1 MAGPPCAPSPGV
13 RFDHPALPL
22 GLPVAG
28 FAVGLADHWL
38 GRSVEAG
45 NNVIAD
51 RPHKPG
57 DGVPPRTAFLI
68 VVSTVVVH
76 RFGGSAG
83 REGTAVLPGSSLTSA
98 LDRLFR
104 LSPGRHA
111 RAADGGPAGRSHRM
125 RLVFTISSAQH
136 VSMRV

>member
-13 RFDHPALPL
+13 RIDHPALLL
-22 GLPVAG
+22 GLPVAS
-28 FAVGLADHWL
+28 FAFGLADHWL

-51 RPHKPG
+51 RPYNPG
-57 DGVPPRTAFLI
+57 GGVPPRTASLI
-68 VVSTVVVH
+68 VGSTVVVH

-83 REGTAVLPGSSLTSA
+83 QEGTAVLPGSSLTSA

-104 LSPGRHA
+104 LAPGASRTC
-111 RAADGGPAGRSHRM
+111 R
-125 RLVFTISSAQH
+125 
-136 VSMRV
+136 